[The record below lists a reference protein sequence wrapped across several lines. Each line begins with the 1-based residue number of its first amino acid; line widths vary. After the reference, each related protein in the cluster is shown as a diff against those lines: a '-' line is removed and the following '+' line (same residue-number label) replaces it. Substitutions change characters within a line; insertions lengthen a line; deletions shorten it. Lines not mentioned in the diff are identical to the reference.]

1 MAAARW
7 FGRCECKPG
16 EDTFY
21 HEANG
26 WWAND
31 ESIQIPGEYSSWGSF
46 IQLHDASLK
55 TQVELCTELAGK
67 ASSEDEKKV
76 AMIWN
81 ARMSKF
87 KEWDE
92 GKGDYEP
99 ILAELA
105 ELSAL
110 PQESV
115 AAWSA
120 ALGRYFVKCMR
131 SGIKTPLSFDKG
143 ANLSDSENVVLD
155 LSPASGSL
163 PSRDYYTEEN
173 FAEQRAQFKEHL
185 TKVAA
190 LVGLEADFAE
200 RVMRFE
206 TKVSPQ
212 GLDPGPFPCAVE
224 RLALESLR

>member
-1 MAAARW
+1 MASKW
-7 FGRCECKPG
+7 FGRCDCKPG

-55 TQVELCTELAGK
+55 TQVQLCKELASN
-67 ASSEDEKKV
+67 ASTDDEKKV

-92 GKGDYEP
+92 GKGDYAP
-99 ILAELA
+99 ILEELA

-110 PQESV
+110 PSDSEE
-115 AAWSA
+115 ACPA
-120 ALGRYFVKCMR
+120 ALGCVPR
-131 SGIKTPLSFDKG
+131 SD
-143 ANLSDSENVVLD
+143 
-155 LSPASGSL
+155 
-163 PSRDYYTEEN
+163 
-173 FAEQRAQFKEHL
+173 RA
-185 TKVAA
+185 A
-190 LVGLEADFAE
+190 
-200 RVMRFE
+200 R
-206 TKVSPQ
+206 
-212 GLDPGPFPCAVE
+212 
-224 RLALESLR
+224 